1 MLKMY
6 DLAGADPARRF
17 SPYCWRTKFALA
29 HKGLD
34 VETIPWRFT
43 EREALAFS
51 GSERVPVLIDG
62 DKVVFDSWTIANY
75 LEDAY
80 PDTPSLFGDA
90 AGRGTARFINSWCDL
105 SLSAPMTRI
114 ILKDIYGHVA
124 DYDRDY
130 FLTVRE
136 KRFGMTLEEIVSDP
150 PAKIAA
156 FRQVLEPVRL
166 TLRAQPYLS
175 GEQPLYPDYALF
187 GHFMWARCISPVWLL
202 EDDDP
207 VYQWRERMLDALGG
221 MGRKAYGAYV

>member
-1 MLKMY
+1 MRKMY

-43 EREALAFS
+43 DRDVLAFS

-62 DKVVFDSWTIANY
+62 DRVVFDSWTIANY

-90 AGRGTARFINSWCDL
+90 VGRATARFINSWCDL
-105 SLSAPMTRI
+105 TLGAPMSRI
-114 ILKDIYGHVA
+114 LLKDIYERLAGN
-124 DYDRDY
+124 DRDY
-130 FLTVRE
+130 FRTSRE
-136 KRFGMTLEEIVSDP
+136 KRFGMPFDEIVSDP
-150 PAKIAA
+150 PARVAA

-166 TLRAQPYLS
+166 TLRTQPFLS
-175 GEQPLYPDYALF
+175 GVKPLYSDYALL
-187 GHFMWARCISPVWLL
+187 GHFMWARCTSPVQLL
-202 EDDDP
+202 EEGDP
-207 VYQWRERMLDALGG
+207 VFQWRERMLDCLGG
-221 MGRKAYGAYV
+221 MGRKAHGAFG